1 LTRPRGAARRIDD
14 FDRAVDQAFDRLRG
28 NPVADRLFYGAS
40 ALGDHGLLWLL
51 LCAARGVRS
60 ERDLRFA
67 LRAAVGV
74 GAESAIVNVGIKSLF
89 ERRRP
94 VHEAPRPLPLRLP
107 RTSSFPSG
115 HATSAFCAAV
125 LLSEEDPLR
134 PLYYAAALIV
144 AWSRVYVRIHHA
156 SDVLGGMAIGV
167 ALGRLGRRLAPL
179 SPPPP
184 SPPASPAGPLSEGR
198 GISRGSRR
206 LTKA

>member
-1 LTRPRGAARRIDD
+1 VTRRIED
-14 FDRAVDQAFDRLRG
+14 FDRAVDKAFDHWRG
-28 NPVADRLFYGAS
+28 HPMADRLFYGAS

-51 LCAARGVRS
+51 LCAARAVRS

-74 GAESAIVNVGIKSLF
+74 GVESAIVNVGVKSLF

-94 VHEAPRPLPLRLP
+94 VHDAQRPLPLRLP

-134 PLYYAAALIV
+134 PLYYATALIV

-167 ALGRLGRRLAPL
+167 ALGRLGRRLGPL
-179 SPPPP
+179 PPPRR
-184 SPPASPAGPLSEGR
+184 SGQASPAGRRPRR
-198 GISRGSRR
+198 GAESRSASGG
-206 LTKA
+206 